1 MIVSELRA
9 GTLQAPA
16 WALPVFAVGIAAI
29 LAVAVPLLLKP
40 GTDAF
45 NEQRND
51 IGKHACSA
59 AAQDSIARHNEM
71 YDRIRT
77 LVEDR
82 ATSSWVV

>member
-1 MIVSELRA
+1 MISELRP

-16 WALPVFAVGIAAI
+16 WALPVFAIGIAAI

-51 IGKHACSA
+51 IGKHAHIA
-59 AAQDSIARHNEM
+59 AAQLSIARHNEV

-77 LVEDR
+77 PPR
-82 ATSSWVV
+82 RQATTSWVL